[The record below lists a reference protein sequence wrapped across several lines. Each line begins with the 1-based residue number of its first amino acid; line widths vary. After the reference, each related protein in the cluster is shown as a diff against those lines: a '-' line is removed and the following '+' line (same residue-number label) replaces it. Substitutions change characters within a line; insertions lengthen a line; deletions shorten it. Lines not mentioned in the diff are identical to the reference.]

1 VARLMRTVV
10 MNAGSSTLK
19 LSAIGPGDETIATT
33 TGPLSDLEAVRRFC
47 REHGPVDA
55 TGHRIVHGG
64 TEFLTP
70 VVLDAGVI
78 ARLATLIPLA
88 PLHQPAGLEGVRI
101 AMETLPGVPA
111 VACFDT
117 AFHGTMPA
125 AAATYAIPAPWRERW
140 GIRRFGFHGLS
151 HGWASARAL
160 EITGQPRL
168 GSRVVT
174 CHLGAGS
181 SACAVRDGR
190 SVDTTMG
197 FTPVEGL
204 VMATRSGSVDPGLIM
219 WLIRSAGLDPAE
231 VDTALERRSGLAGL
245 SGTDGDMRSVVAA
258 AGGGDDR
265 ARLAVDV
272 WVLRLRQA
280 IASMAAS
287 LGGIDTL
294 VFTGGIGEHQ
304 PPLRART
311 VEGLSFLGAVVDGR
325 ANAEA
330 TGDADVSGGGACRVV
345 VVSAREDLQIAR
357 LVQATLGHLPSG
369 ADPAAGN

>member
-1 VARLMRTVV
+1 MRTVV

-33 TGPLSDLEAVRRFC
+33 TGPLSDLEAVRRFY

-64 TEFLTP
+64 TEFLAP